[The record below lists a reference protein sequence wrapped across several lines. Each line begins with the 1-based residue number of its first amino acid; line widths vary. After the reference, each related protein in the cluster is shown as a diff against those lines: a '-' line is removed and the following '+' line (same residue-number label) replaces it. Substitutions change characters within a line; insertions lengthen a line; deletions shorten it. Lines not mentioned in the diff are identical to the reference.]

1 MKTYL
6 ISMALGLA
14 LVAVDGRDEAQA
26 QPQEKQAEKKGAM
39 KGDQEG
45 QGMMSGA

>member
-14 LVAVDGRDEAQA
+14 LVVVDGLDKAHA

-39 KGDQEG
+39 RGDQEG
-45 QGMMSGA
+45 QGMTGSG